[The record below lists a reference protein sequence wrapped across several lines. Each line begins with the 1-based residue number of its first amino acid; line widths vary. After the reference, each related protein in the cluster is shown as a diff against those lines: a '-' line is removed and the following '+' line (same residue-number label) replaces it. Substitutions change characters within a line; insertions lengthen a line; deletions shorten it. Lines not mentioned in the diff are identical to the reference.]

1 MSVNVNEKNASSYAE
16 REKTKRYF
24 ALLGVGG
31 TIILIVVLLFFSK
44 VGKGELTV
52 GKDGFTVKIDRPL
65 IEQVHTQNAILK
77 TGGDQIP
84 YTTGKIADS
93 LIRQIELKNSTPITP
108 ERFLGNNLIDKK
120 AGFVL
125 ASSDPGQWSIKFDEG
140 GYVDMQRNIVELNSA
155 GGATVKISRT
165 PTSAFPNCKNVKC
178 VVEFVA
184 NILVQAG
191 EAPEYPDVSYDEPSG
206 TALLTFRNRDTQGE
220 TFIKIIQK
228 GEYWYEATTDY
239 NSALTSEKTRK
250 DAQKIVTSFSVTS

>member
-1 MSVNVNEKNASSYAE
+1 MSNNVNARNTSAYAE
-16 REKTKRYF
+16 RERTKRYF

-31 TIILIVVLLFFSK
+31 TIILIVVLLFFSR

-52 GKDGFTVKIDRPL
+52 GKNGFTVKIDKPL
-65 IEQVHTQNAILK
+65 IEQVPTRHAILK
-77 TGGDQIP
+77 TDGEQIS
-84 YTTGKIADS
+84 YTTGKITDS
-93 LIRQIELKNSTPITP
+93 MIRQIELQNSAPVTP
-108 ERFLGNNLIDKK
+108 ERFWGKNLIDKR

-125 ASSDPGQWSIKFDEG
+125 ASIDPGQWSIKFDEG

-155 GGATVKISRT
+155 GGATVKVSRT
-165 PTSAFPNCKNVKC
+165 PTSAFPDCKNVKC
-178 VVEFVA
+178 VVGFVT

-191 EAPEYPDVSYDEPSG
+191 VAPQYPDVSYDDASG

-239 NSALTSEKTRK
+239 NSVLTSEKTRK